1 MKKLIITCALV
12 SLGTVVS
19 YAQSKSSAQPT
30 VTTATTASRA
40 KAPSNEQIAE
50 QRARKYQKD
59 LGLTAEQYKGV
70 YEAQLEFVRQ
80 DKEARA
86 YGGPGEGQAMQMQM
100 FLDQK
105 FQSVMTPEQYEKYT
119 KSKAPTPVP
128 ASKQ

>member
-12 SLGTVVS
+12 SLGSVVS
-19 YAQSKSSAQPT
+19 FAQSQSSSQPASAT
-30 VTTATTASRA
+30 TTASRA

-59 LGLTAEQYKGV
+59 LGLSAEQYKGV
-70 YEAQLEFVRQ
+70 YEAQLEFIRQ

-100 FLDQK
+100 FLDQR
-105 FQSVMTPEQYEKYT
+105 FQSVMTPEQFEKYT
-119 KSKAPTPVP
+119 KSKAPVQ
-128 ASKQ
+128 KL